1 MAKKVDS
8 SVHIF
13 ETGSA
18 KEALEYASDNEIK
31 ALFLDIHLE
40 DYSGIELAKQIRKM
54 SVYEFAPIVFIT
66 AILTREL
73 EAFRQIHCYDYIVK
87 PFTEEELENA
97 FKKILINYVSS
108 TDEDKE
114 EKFKLEFK
122 GFTLLIDMKDIMYVE
137 YKNRIIVITTRKETI
152 KYRHIAL
159 KKFKKSLP
167 ENFIQ
172 IHQSI
177 IVNMQ
182 YIEIVELCK
191 QRLKLT
197 EADVILPVGRSY
209 LKEFGGKINDL

>member
-1 MAKKVDS
+1 MK
-8 SVHIF
+8 
-13 ETGSA
+13 
-18 KEALEYASDNEIK
+18 YASDNEVK
-31 ALFLDIHLE
+31 AFFLDIQLE

-66 AILTREL
+66 AMPTREL
-73 EAFRQIHCYDYIVK
+73 EAFREIHCYDYIVK
-87 PFTEEELENA
+87 PFTEEELEKA

-108 TDEDKE
+108 VDKDKE
-114 EKFKLEFK
+114 EKFKFEIK

-137 YKNRIIVITTRKETI
+137 YKNRIIVMTTRKETI

-182 YIEIVELCK
+182 YVEVVELSK

-197 EADVILPVGRSY
+197 ETDVMLPVGRSY
-209 LKEFGGKINDL
+209 LKEVGVKINDL